1 VLSDTRN
8 VRIGLKVGQIGPKWD
23 KSGTFSDQISVHF
36 WPIFPNLSPT
46 QTPVCPPVTSLE
58 ILQTS
63 GFLRLLLHDL
73 EELLVVD
80 LVVFVLDPGD
90 QKVRDELFVET
101 EQRVFPGGS

>member
-1 VLSDTRN
+1 M
-8 VRIGLKVGQIGPKWD
+8 GQIRD
-23 KSGTFSDQISVHF
+23 FFRSDFSTFLA
-36 WPIFPNLSPT
+36 NLPQLESHPD
-46 QTPVCPPVTSLE
+46 PCLPPVTSLE